1 MFITKKQIFIKDYKN
16 IFLTLSNLW
25 ITSDQSTSQSQKER
39 ATEQIINIFNK
50 EDLVL
55 KSPLEISTKL
65 RELVK
70 TILNIMELRGHLKES
85 DQIGKIF
92 TRDKVEYRYKSMN
105 SLIDFVN
112 QKLSSIILNRELSK
126 LNNQD
131 AIMKTKTN
139 SLVSV
144 AWIQLSDALANK
156 EFIKI
161 CQHIKCNK
169 LFSSKR
175 EKMSYCDSKCQ
186 TRAKSYRAYHLHS
199 QVKPTVSRLP
209 TLENLADS
217 GKLPPERYV
226 IPDVYDPDFG
236 FFEQEKD
243 KKRILGS

>member
-25 ITSDQSTSQSQKER
+25 ITHDQSTSKNQKER

-85 DQIGKIF
+85 DQMGKIF

-112 QKLSSIILNRELSK
+112 LKLSSIILNRELSK

-131 AIMKTKTN
+131 TIMKTKTN

-175 EKMSYCDSKCQ
+175 E
-186 TRAKSYRAYHLHS
+186 TARFW
-199 QVKPTVSRLP
+199 QVAS
-209 TLENLADS
+209 
-217 GKLPPERYV
+217 
-226 IPDVYDPDFG
+226 
-236 FFEQEKD
+236 
-243 KKRILGS
+243 